1 MKDLSIIQEYM
12 VCSVDEKGKIPGYST
27 EKMVCFV
34 AAGIL
39 ELQSEGC
46 IAMDGKKVCVT
57 AGLPAHCQYLEPL
70 YRFIAE
76 RAPVKLQKIVESYLI
91 SFTDKHINEL
101 VNAVGDSLIAMS
113 LAQAGRPG
121 LIGNRKRYIPA
132 PQTVRSVV
140 EGMRA
145 ELLEDAEVTDETAAL
160 VILLEKGKNL
170 KPYFSQYEQKEIRK
184 KLKTIMDQPNG
195 KIVREMVAYV
205 ENIMV
210 VASAAAAS
218 AASV

>member
-12 VCSVDEKGKIPGYST
+12 VCSVNEKGKIPGYST
-27 EKMVCFV
+27 ERMVCFI

-46 IAMDGKKVCVT
+46 IAMDGKKVRVA
-57 AGLPAHCQYLEPL
+57 AGLPSQCQYLEPL

-76 RAPVKLQKIVESYLI
+76 EQPVKIRKIVESYLV
-91 SFTDKHINEL
+91 SFTDRHLDEL
-101 VNAVGDSLIAMS
+101 VNAVGDA
-113 LAQAGRPG
+113 LADMGLAKAAGPG

-140 EGMRA
+140 ERMRA
-145 ELLEDAEVTDETAAL
+145 ELLEDADVTDETAVL
-160 VILLEKGKNL
+160 VILLEEGKCL
-170 KPYFSQYEQKEIRK
+170 KTYFSRYEQKEIKK
-184 KLKTIMDQPNG
+184 KLKTIMDHPNG
-195 KIVREMVAYV
+195 RMVRDMAAYV
-205 ENIMV
+205 ENIMAM
-210 VASAAAAS
+210 ASAAAGT